1 MPTTKDI
8 SRVPQ
13 IVVPPYSEVL
23 LSNKRHEPSL
33 RTTTRVNLKVKASL
47 WKLLLNDSIHMVS
60 WKKENY
66 GSVLVNS

>member
-13 IVVPPYSEVL
+13 TVVPPYGGVL

-33 RTTTRVNLKVKASL
+33 HTTTSVNLKVKASL
-47 WKLLLNDSIHMVS
+47 WKLLLYDSIHMVS
-60 WKKENY
+60 WKRQNY